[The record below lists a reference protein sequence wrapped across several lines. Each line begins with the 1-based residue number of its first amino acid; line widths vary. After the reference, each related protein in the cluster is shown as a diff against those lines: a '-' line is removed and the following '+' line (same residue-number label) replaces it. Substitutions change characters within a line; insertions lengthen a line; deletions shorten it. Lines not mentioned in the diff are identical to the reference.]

1 MKIIRQILVLCVLC
15 TFNNLKAQSNKV
27 LQPYVLMV
35 QPIVVQS
42 DLGKNGASMALPEAL
57 VDYAYS
63 NAGID
68 FHFLEPIFYNNTE
81 ARDGLINLDE
91 IVVNAKSQGIIR
103 GQNDIV
109 NMFFVNKVDGK
120 SGPLGRGMFGGNI
133 TFITL
138 GEEDSL
144 KSVGLKYMQ
153 AFVIAHEVGHNLS
166 LNHAVDDPNV
176 SDTLPNIQG
185 DGNYKDRINPK
196 YSLNDY
202 QIELIHKSGLVHK
215 RVEFLSK
222 SKGEVGILDETFEPY
237 FSQLQKREIEAFTHT
252 KVPFNNLD
260 DVRGYAKV
268 KFSEAVTNFTTDEK
282 ECIQYVID
290 EVNKTMLNNGISL
303 MANHPWR
310 FIKVKDWLCGGF
322 AHTRGTFIILSE
334 KHINYLSKGWSANMT
349 EEDKTKLVVKFGS
362 LLVHEQMHSLQR
374 TYKSKFVK
382 LYTEYWSFVQ
392 GKVQAEH
399 SIIQNQV
406 SNPDAPIAEWLIPDL
421 NESKTYYWIRTLLK
435 ESNSIPEMGKDFE
448 DIVFRVEKSKGIFT
462 LKNNE
467 NGNLSRTLISEL
479 EFYNNA
485 FPTKRGLDHPNE
497 ISAYMFSDYF
507 KSLYSGEKPFSDI
520 EQSSILYCQKF
531 MSWIKKEMGSK

>member
-1 MKIIRQILVLCVLC
+1 VLCALC
-15 TFNNLKAQSNKV
+15 TFNNLKAQSNNE
-27 LQPYVLMV
+27 LQPYVLIV

-42 DLGKNGASMALPEAL
+42 DLGKNGASMALPEKL
-57 VDYAYS
+57 VDHAYS
-63 NAGID
+63 NARID
-68 FHFLEPIFYNNTE
+68 FHFLEPIFYDNTK

-91 IVVNAKSQGIIR
+91 IVLDAQSQGIIR

-144 KSVGLKYMQ
+144 KNEDLKYMQ

-176 SDTLPNIQG
+176 SDILPNIQG

-222 SKGEVGILDETFEPY
+222 SKGEVAILDETFEPY
-237 FSQLQKREIEAFTHT
+237 FSQLQNREIEAFTHT
-252 KVPFNNLD
+252 EVPFDSLD
-260 DVRGYAKV
+260 KIRGYAKE

-282 ECIQYVID
+282 ECIEYVID
-290 EVNKTMLNNGISL
+290 EVNKTMLNNGIPL

-334 KHINYLSKGWSANMT
+334 KHINHLSKGWSANMT
-349 EEDKTKLVVKFGS
+349 QEEKTSLVLKFGS

-374 TYKSKFVK
+374 TYKSKFKK
-382 LYTEYWSFVQ
+382 LCTEYWDFVQ
-392 GKVQAEH
+392 GKVQAEQ

-406 SNPDAPIAEWLIPDL
+406 SNPDAPISEWLIPNL
-421 NESKTYYWIRTLLK
+421 KESKTYYWIKTRLK

-448 DIVFRVEKSKGIFT
+448 DVVFAVEKSKGIFI
-462 LKNNE
+462 LKKKA
-467 NGNLSRTLISEL
+467 NGDFYNKPISEL
-479 EFYNNA
+479 EFYNNS
-485 FPTKRGLDHPNE
+485 FPVKRGLDHPNE

-507 KSLYSGEKPFSDI
+507 KAIYSGENPFSDADKG
-520 EQSSILYCQKF
+520 SIPNCQKF
-531 MSWIKKEMGSK
+531 VSWIKSEMGSE